1 LDPPYN
7 PSHPASRHISL
18 FETLISVIEFL
29 NEVGVTLLQQSWKR
43 PPASSC
49 FFAWTFPTLPVPD
62 PTTQK

>member
-1 LDPPYN
+1 
-7 PSHPASRHISL
+7 L

-49 FFAWTFPTLPVPD
+49 FFAWSFPTLPVPD